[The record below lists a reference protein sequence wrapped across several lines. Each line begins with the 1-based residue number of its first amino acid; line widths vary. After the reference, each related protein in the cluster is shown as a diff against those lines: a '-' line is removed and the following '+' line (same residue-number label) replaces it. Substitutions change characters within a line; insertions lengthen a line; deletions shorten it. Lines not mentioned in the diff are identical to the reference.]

1 MTGDEKAYIS
11 LEQAKSLVSLLEQGN
26 VTDANQIFENANKH
40 VQQDIYESVGK
51 LTRELHDTISRESI
65 DERFSSLVSSSLP
78 DAKDRLNYVVEMT
91 SEAANR
97 TMDVVDDCIPLAQKH
112 HATVTDIL
120 PSWERL
126 KDCKIKVGEFR
137 MLRDRLDTYF
147 EESVNDAAEL
157 NEKLNEIVLAQGYQ
171 DLTGQVLQK
180 ITELV
185 HDVEDNLITLLKLL
199 GTYDEE
205 EVVERVDNCVETD
218 GPMVPKAK
226 QHDVIEG
233 QDDVDDLLSS
243 LGF

>member
-1 MTGDEKAYIS
+1 MTGNEKPYIS
-11 LEQAKSLVSLLEQGN
+11 LEQAKKLVAELEQGN
-26 VTDANQIFENANKH
+26 IASANKILENTSQEI
-40 VQQDIYESVGK
+40 QQDMFERVGK
-51 LTRELHDTISRESI
+51 ITRELHETISQDSI
-65 DERFSSLVSSSLP
+65 DQRFSSLVSNCLP
-78 DAKDRLNYVVEMT
+78 DAKERLNYVVEMT
-91 SEAANR
+91 AEAANR

-112 HATVTDIL
+112 QITVTDIL

-137 MLRDRLDTYF
+137 MLRDRLDNYF
-147 EESVNDAAEL
+147 DESVTDAKLL

-185 HDVEDNLITLLKLL
+185 QDVEVNLVSLLKLL
-199 GTYDEE
+199 GKDGGEFE
-205 EVVERVDNCVETD
+205 PKRIDNCVETD
-218 GPMVPKAK
+218 GPVVPRAK
-226 QHDVIEG
+226 QHDVVKG